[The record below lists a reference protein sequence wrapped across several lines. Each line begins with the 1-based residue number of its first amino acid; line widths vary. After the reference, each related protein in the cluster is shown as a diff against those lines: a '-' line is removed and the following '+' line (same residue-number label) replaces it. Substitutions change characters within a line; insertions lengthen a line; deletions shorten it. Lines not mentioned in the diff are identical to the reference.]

1 MNMISTSNYWKIN
14 GAYNI
19 CLYYVYRYVENRN
32 RICISC
38 RKPSSGVLFV
48 QLSGYSKKSRFR
60 NQPTVSSLLKIGSE
74 KFAFCLDCNTNF
86 LEDEFLRLNN
96 ILQQM
101 TVSSEIPIAMAIKV
115 RDRNTTIMERNN
127 YYYRCKYIGNK

>member
-86 LEDEFLRLNN
+86 MSVGKGYLQIRNIDCGPSVCMVLLESRRRIFKAEQYLATDDGF
-96 ILQQM
+96 I
-101 TVSSEIPIAMAIKV
+101 
-115 RDRNTTIMERNN
+115 
-127 YYYRCKYIGNK
+127 